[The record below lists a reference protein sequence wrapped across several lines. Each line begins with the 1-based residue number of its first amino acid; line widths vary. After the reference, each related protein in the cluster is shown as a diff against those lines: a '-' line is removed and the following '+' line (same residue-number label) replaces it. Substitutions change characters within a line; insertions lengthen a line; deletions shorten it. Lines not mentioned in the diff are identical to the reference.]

1 MSTRYLVT
9 GAAGFI
15 GSSLAAALLAR
26 GERVRGLDNFATGKR
41 ENLERIPGME
51 LIEGDVADLATAR
64 AACRGIEVIFHEAA
78 IPSVPRSVADPIGSN
93 QANVVGTVN
102 LLVAAQEA
110 GVQRIVYAASSSAY
124 GNNPSLPKRE
134 DFLPA
139 PLSPYAVAKLAGE
152 HYLAAFHA
160 VHGMTTVSLRYF
172 NVFGPHQDAASAYA
186 AVLAKFINAMLD
198 GEPPQVHGDGEQS
211 RDFTYIDNVVAGN
224 LLAAAA
230 PAAAVAGQVINVA
243 TGTRITLNQVLEL
256 LRPMLGYQGEV
267 RYGPPRA
274 GDVQHSLA
282 DISRAQRLLGYQ
294 PRVSFAEGLERTVAW
309 YRSLR
314 APGAAGA

>member
-1 MSTRYLVT
+1 MPTTYLVT

-15 GSSLAAALLAR
+15 GSALAAALCER
-26 GERVRGLDNFATGKR
+26 GDQVRGLDNFATGKR
-41 ENLERIPGME
+41 ENLRRVPRME
-51 LIEGDVADLATAR
+51 FIEADLGDVAAVR
-64 AACRGIEVIFHEAA
+64 AACRGVQVIFHEAA

-93 QANVVGTVN
+93 QANVTGTVN

-110 GVQRIVYAASSSAY
+110 GVRRIVYAASSSAY
-124 GNNPSLPKRE
+124 GNSPTLPKRE

-160 VHGMTTVSLRYF
+160 VHGLCTVSLRYF
-172 NVFGPHQDAASAYA
+172 NVFGPYQDAGSAYA

-198 GEPPQVHGDGEQS
+198 QQPPQVHGDGEQS
-211 RDFTYIDNVVAGN
+211 RDFTYIDNVVQAN

-230 PAAAVAGQVINVA
+230 PESAVAGQMMNVA
-243 TGTRITLNQVLEL
+243 TGTRVSLNQVLAV
-256 LRPMLGYQGEV
+256 LRPMLDYHGEV

-282 DISRAQRLLGYQ
+282 DISRAQKLLGYQ
-294 PRVSFAEGLERTVAW
+294 PSIGFEEGLARTVAW

-314 APGAAGA
+314 AQGVTA